1 MDASRISYLEI
12 GGQDVTDHIRTETSY
27 GSVTAVAEWLRA
39 NGIDPSDVPIE
50 GPIAIERDQLGKW
63 SIRYAALLRN
73 EDGHRYVDPATD
85 DAAREERTTPL
96 KVDPPTNVQVTS
108 L

>member
-1 MDASRISYLEI
+1 MPVPI
-12 GGQDVTDHIRTETSY
+12 ETPF
-27 GSVTAVAEWLRA
+27 GPLAAVADWLRA
-39 NGIDPSDVPIE
+39 NGIDPDDVPLE
-50 GPIAIERDQLGKW
+50 GPIAIERDRLGKW

-73 EDGHRYVDPATD
+73 EAGHRYVDPATD

-96 KVDPPTNVQVTS
+96 KVDPPANVQVTS